1 MTNSKRTILSNEEK
15 IGIEINVDNDEGV
28 PIYFTKLVEVLKG
41 EISRTTISKVIDK
54 LFDLGMMTA
63 KWENVDGK
71 WIRSFRITGEY
82 RDYFKNLNENI
93 QDTTP

>member
-1 MTNSKRTILSNEEK
+1 MINSKRTILSNEER
-15 IGIEINVDNDEGV
+15 IGITINISNSEDI
-28 PIYFTKLVEVLKG
+28 PIYFTKLVERFKG
-41 EISRTTISKVIDK
+41 EISRATISKVIDK

-63 KWENVDGK
+63 NWENVDGK

-93 QDTTP
+93 QNTTP